1 MSEED
6 SKDNE
11 REDDKKPEGVLS
23 EGFVGSNPTPRTF
36 VGTYCSYHLPRNDI
50 CSFAPACGSK
60 NDGFIVNRS
69 NPLRKLVFF

>member
-23 EGFVGSNPTPRTF
+23 EGFVGSNPTPCT
-36 VGTYCSYHLPRNDI
+36 I
-50 CSFAPACGSK
+50 FATPKAPK
-60 NDGFIVNRS
+60 IA
-69 NPLRKLVFF
+69 

>member
-23 EGFVGSNPTPRTF
+23 EGFVGSNPTPPHHSWLNEEF
-36 VGTYCSYHLPRNDI
+36 KIDGELLSACS
-50 CSFAPACGSK
+50 
-60 NDGFIVNRS
+60 
-69 NPLRKLVFF
+69 